1 MFYRPFGN
9 KGFDVSTFGMGLM
22 RLPTQADGK
31 IDRSEAI
38 AMIRYALDHGVN
50 YLDTA
55 YPYHG
60 GESELVLAEALKDGY
75 RQKAVVVSKSPTW
88 LLKEPADYDR
98 LLDEQLQKLGV
109 DYLDVYLLHSLGEE
123 NFAIAQKM
131 EYKVFIQ
138 RAKAAGKI
146 KYAGFSFHGDFDCF
160 KRIVDDFD
168 FDVCQIQLN
177 ILDENE
183 QATVEGLKYA
193 AAKGLPVII
202 MEPLKGG
209 RLASKVPAEAMAA
222 LDAVTPGR
230 SSVEWAFKWLYN
242 FPEVTVILSGVSTM
256 AQLQDNLR
264 IFEDARPG
272 TLTDAENAALH
283 QLKAVYEARM
293 KVGCTGCEY
302 CMPCPQGVEIP
313 RIFSRYND
321 ASVFDEMAQS
331 QQAYAKMIAEGHDA
345 SQCVGCGACE
355 GACPQSLSIIELL
368 QQADAALRG

>member
-31 IDRSEAI
+31 IDRAEAI

-75 RQKAVVVSKSPTW
+75 RQKAIVVSKSPTW

-98 LLDEQLQKLGV
+98 LLDEQLEKLGV

-131 EYKVFIQ
+131 DYKAFIQ

-160 KRIVDDFD
+160 KRIVDDYD

-193 AAKGLPVII
+193 AAKGMPVII

-230 SSVEWAFKWLYN
+230 SSAEWAFKWVYN

-256 AQLQDNLR
+256 DQLKDNLR
-264 IFEDARPG
+264 IFQDARPG
-272 TLTDAENAALH
+272 ILTEAENTALH
-283 QLKAVYEARM
+283 QLKAVYESRM

-302 CMPCPQGVEIP
+302 CMPCPQGVQIP
-313 RIFSRYND
+313 QIFSQYND
-321 ASVFDEMAQS
+321 ASVFDELEQS
-331 QQAYAKMIAEGHDA
+331 QRGYAKLIAEQHDA

-368 QQADAALRG
+368 KQADAALRG

>member
-1 MFYRPFGN
+1 MFSILFLMCNTSLTNLQDFSRIARVSPCQRARERFILEMFSFIL
-9 KGFDVSTFGMGLM
+9 KASEEVCTCFIVLSETRGFDVSTFGMGLM

-31 IDRSEAI
+31 IDRAEAI

-75 RQKAVVVSKSPTW
+75 RQKAIVVSKSPTW

-98 LLDEQLQKLGV
+98 LLDEQLEKLGV

-131 EYKVFIQ
+131 EYKAFIQ

-160 KRIVDDFD
+160 RRIVDDYD

-183 QATVEGLKYA
+183 QATVRG
-193 AAKGLPVII
+193 
-202 MEPLKGG
+202 
-209 RLASKVPAEAMAA
+209 ASS
-222 LDAVTPGR
+222 TP
-230 SSVEWAFKWLYN
+230 
-242 FPEVTVILSGVSTM
+242 P
-256 AQLQDNLR
+256 
-264 IFEDARPG
+264 
-272 TLTDAENAALH
+272 
-283 QLKAVYEARM
+283 
-293 KVGCTGCEY
+293 
-302 CMPCPQGVEIP
+302 P
-313 RIFSRYND
+313 R
-321 ASVFDEMAQS
+321 
-331 QQAYAKMIAEGHDA
+331 
-345 SQCVGCGACE
+345 AC
-355 GACPQSLSIIELL
+355 
-368 QQADAALRG
+368 R